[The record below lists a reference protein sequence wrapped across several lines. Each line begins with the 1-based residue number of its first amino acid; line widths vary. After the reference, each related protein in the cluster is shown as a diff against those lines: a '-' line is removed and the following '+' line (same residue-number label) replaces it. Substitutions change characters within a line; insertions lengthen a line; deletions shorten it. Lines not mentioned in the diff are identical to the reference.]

1 MLKFNVWFV
10 INYLSW
16 IITFLPFITITIF
29 MTFGLHIRFFL
40 GRWPVVFRD
49 NPESILITIHT
60 WITIIFLAA
69 LYFSLPL
76 WIILMI
82 ALAFKANKLPL
93 NSKLVIY
100 SLGWASWFFI
110 HYYDPFGFF
119 EWFWD

>member
-1 MLKFNVWFV
+1 
-10 INYLSW
+10 
-16 IITFLPFITITIF
+16 

-49 NPESILITIHT
+49 NPESILITIHS
-60 WITIIFLAA
+60 WITIISLAA

-82 ALAFKANKLPL
+82 VLTFNLNKLSL
-93 NSKLVIY
+93 NSKMVIY
-100 SLGWASWFFI
+100 SLGWTSWWLI
-110 HYYDPFGFF
+110 NNYDHFGFL